1 MIKKFAF
8 MLLVT
13 VLTCSCTRYSH
24 DRIQEIGIN
33 AAVGSIT
40 SEEIDEL
47 LAQSDCMLDDAIDR
61 IEAYI
66 RSDDNVEKADMISTL
81 WEDAHIDDMKFAFD
95 ILRAPDIQEKMNKSQ
110 LKKFESLQKKFIKLK
125 YRVDMM

>member
-1 MIKKFAF
+1 MKK
-8 MLLVT
+8 LLFLLA
-13 VLTCSCTRYSH
+13 VLITATCSCTRYSH
-24 DRIQEIGIN
+24 ERVQELCLEVAI
-33 AAVGSIT
+33 
-40 SEEIDEL
+40 EKDLHDIDEL
-47 LAQSDCMLDDAIDR
+47 MAQTDCMLDDAIEN

-66 RSDDNVEKADMISTL
+66 RSDDKVEKADMISTL

-95 ILRAPDIQEKMNKSQ
+95 ILRAPDIQEKMNKRQ